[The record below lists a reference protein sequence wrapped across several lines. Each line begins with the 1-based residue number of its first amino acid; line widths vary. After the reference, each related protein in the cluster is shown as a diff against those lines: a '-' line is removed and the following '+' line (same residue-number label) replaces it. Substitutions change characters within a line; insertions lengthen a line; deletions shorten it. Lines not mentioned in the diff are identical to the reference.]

1 MLDES
6 AKIAPNRTVAIGQSK
21 GETIMQV
28 CKWVGSA
35 VLTFWLACASG
46 ALAQDAATGAWSKKA
61 PMRHARNELQAAA
74 VNGKIYA
81 IGGGYTEMRDGKPTD
96 NITSGYTEEYDPGT
110 DGWRERAPM
119 PEGGTHNGIAVLDGK
134 IYIAGGFAGNRHTL
148 PSASLYSY
156 QPATNTWRK
165 LAPLGGQL
173 GSISLTAV
181 DGRIHAFG
189 GRVMGEDV
197 TVATHEVYDPN
208 TDKWRAAAPMPSSR
222 DHAGIWVVDGKV
234 HIFGG
239 RTAGSD
245 SSVALHEIY
254 DPKADKWSTAAP
266 MPSARSSSAFAEYR
280 GLLFFAG
287 GECKTTST
295 ARVTFDENE
304 AYDPKSGK
312 WRKLA
317 ALPTGR
323 HGFAAASVGN
333 TLYFLGGSTECGS
346 AGRLNDNL
354 AFTLP

>member
-1 MLDES
+1 MMQMLKW
-6 AKIAPNRTVAIGQSK
+6 AGCAVLAIGLAGATGAGAQ
-21 GETIMQV
+21 E
-28 CKWVGSA
+28 GSM
-35 VLTFWLACASG
+35 
-46 ALAQDAATGAWSKKA
+46 GAWSKTA

-74 VNGKIYA
+74 VDGKIYA
-81 IGGGYTEMRDGKPTD
+81 IGGGFNQTKDGKQID

-110 DGWRERAPM
+110 DSWRERAPM

-148 PSASLYSY
+148 PQAALYSY
-156 QPATNTWRK
+156 QPATDIWRK
-165 LAPLGGQL
+165 LAPLGGPL

-189 GRVMGEDV
+189 GRVMGED
-197 TVATHEVYDPN
+197 TTIATHQVYDPG
-208 TDKWRAAAPMPSSR
+208 TDKWRDATPMPSSR

-245 SSVALHEIY
+245 SSVTLHEIY
-254 DPKADKWSTAAP
+254 DPKTDKWSTAAP
-266 MPSARSSSAFAEYR
+266 MPSARSSGAFAEYR

-287 GECKTTST
+287 GECKTAGS
-295 ARVTFDENE
+295 ARTTFDENE

-317 ALPTGR
+317 ALPSGR

-333 TLYFLGGSTECGS
+333 LLYYLGGSTECGS
-346 AGRLNDNL
+346 SGRLNDNL
-354 AFTLP
+354 AFALP

>member
-1 MLDES
+1 M
-6 AKIAPNRTVAIGQSK
+6 
-21 GETIMQV
+21 MQIL
-28 CKWVGSA
+28 KRAGFA
-35 VLTFWLACASG
+35 VLTFCFAFAAG
-46 ALAQDAATGAWSKKA
+46 NAGAQDAATGVWTKKA

-81 IGGGYTEMRDGKPTD
+81 IGGGFTEMRDGKPID
-96 NITSGYTEEYDPGT
+96 NITSGYTEEYDPAT
-110 DGWRERAPM
+110 DRWRERAPM

-148 PSASLYSY
+148 PTPSLYSY
-156 QPATNTWRK
+156 EPATDAWRK
-165 LAPLGGQL
+165 LTPLGGPL

-181 DGRIHAFG
+181 DGKIHAFG
-189 GRVMGEDV
+189 GRVVGEDI
-197 TVATHEVYDPN
+197 TVATHEIYDPK
-208 TDKWRAAAPMPSSR
+208 TDKWRAASPMPSSR

-239 RTAGSD
+239 RTGGSET
-245 SSVALHEIY
+245 SVALQEIY

-266 MPSARSSSAFAEYR
+266 MPTGRSSSAFAEYR

-287 GECKTTST
+287 GECRTVNGSRT
-295 ARVTFDENE
+295 TFDENE
-304 AYDPKSGK
+304 AYDPRSDK

-317 ALPTGR
+317 NLPTGR

-333 TLYFLGGSTECGS
+333 TLYYLGGSTECGS
-346 AGRLNDNL
+346 GGRLNENL

>member
-1 MLDES
+1 
-6 AKIAPNRTVAIGQSK
+6 
-21 GETIMQV
+21 MQV
-28 CKWVGSA
+28 CKWAGGA
-35 VLTFWLACASG
+35 VLTFWLACTSG
-46 ALAQDAATGAWSKKA
+46 VLAQDAATGAWSKKA
-61 PMRHARNELQAAA
+61 PMRHARNELQAAT

-81 IGGGYTEMRDGKPTD
+81 IGGGYTEMKDGKPTD
-96 NITSGYTEEYDPGT
+96 NITSGTTEEYDPGSDT
-110 DGWRERAPM
+110 WRERAPM

-148 PSASLYSY
+148 PQAALYSY
-156 QPATNTWRK
+156 QPATDTWRK

-197 TVATHEVYDPN
+197 TVATHEIYDPN

-222 DHAGIWVVDGKV
+222 DHAGIWVLDGKV

-245 SSVALHEIY
+245 SSVVLHEIY
-254 DPKADKWSTAAP
+254 DPKADKWSSAAP
-266 MPSARSSSAFAEYR
+266 MPTARSSSAFAEYR

-287 GECKTTST
+287 GECKTTGT

-317 ALPTGR
+317 ALPSGR

-346 AGRLNDNL
+346 GGRLNDNL

>member
-1 MLDES
+1 
-6 AKIAPNRTVAIGQSK
+6 
-21 GETIMQV
+21 MQLFKLAGRV
-28 CKWVGSA
+28 
-35 VLTFWLACASG
+35 VLTICLACASG
-46 ALAQDAATGAWSKKA
+46 ALAQEAGMGAWSKKA

-81 IGGGYTEMRDGKPTD
+81 IGGGFTETKDGKPTD

-110 DGWRERAPM
+110 DSWRERAPM

-148 PSASLYSY
+148 PQAALYSY
-156 QPATNTWRK
+156 QPATDTWRK
-165 LAPLGGQL
+165 LAPLGGPL

-181 DGRIHAFG
+181 DGFIHAFG
-189 GRVMGEDV
+189 GRVMGED
-197 TVATHEVYDPN
+197 TTIATHEVYDPG
-208 TDKWRAAAPMPSSR
+208 TDKWRAATPMPSSR

-245 SSVALHEIY
+245 SSMTLHEIY
-254 DPKADKWSTAAP
+254 DPKTDKWSTAAP
-266 MPSARSSSAFAEYR
+266 MPSARSSGAFAEYR

-287 GECKTTST
+287 GECKAAGT
-295 ARVTFDENE
+295 ARTTFDENE

-317 ALPTGR
+317 ALPSGR

-333 TLYFLGGSTECGS
+333 TLYYLGGSTECGS
-346 AGRLNDNL
+346 SGRLNDNL
-354 AFTLP
+354 ALTLP

>member
-1 MLDES
+1 MMQML
-6 AKIAPNRTVAIGQSK
+6 
-21 GETIMQV
+21 
-28 CKWVGSA
+28 KWAGCA
-35 VLTFWLACASG
+35 VLTMCLAGAAG
-46 ALAQDAATGAWSKKA
+46 ALAQEAATGAWSKKA

-81 IGGGYTEMRDGKPTD
+81 IGGGFNETKDGKTID

-110 DGWRERAPM
+110 DSWRERAPM

-148 PSASLYSY
+148 PQAALYSY
-156 QPATNTWRK
+156 QPATDTWRK
-165 LAPLGGQL
+165 LAPLGGPL

-189 GRVMGEDV
+189 GRVVGED
-197 TVATHEVYDPN
+197 TTIATHEVYDPS

-245 SSVALHEIY
+245 SSVTLHEIY
-254 DPKADKWSTAAP
+254 DPKTDKWSTAAP
-266 MPSARSSSAFAEYR
+266 MPSARSSSAFAQYR

-287 GECKTTST
+287 GECKTTGT
-295 ARVTFDENE
+295 ARTTFDENE

-317 ALPTGR
+317 ALPSGR

-333 TLYFLGGSTECGS
+333 TLYYLGGSTECGS